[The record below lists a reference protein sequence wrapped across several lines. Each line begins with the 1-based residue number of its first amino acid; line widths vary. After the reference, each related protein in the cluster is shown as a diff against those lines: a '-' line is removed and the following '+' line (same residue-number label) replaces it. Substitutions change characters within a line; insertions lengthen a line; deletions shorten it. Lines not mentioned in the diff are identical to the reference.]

1 MTYRGQQSACS
12 TAQIAHIAEYLWLFM
27 PGGQG
32 RKEHRMACYA
42 RSAVLAATL
51 GALDMPRAFG
61 AAYSRSLPAI

>member
-1 MTYRGQQSACS
+1 MLQ
-12 TAQIAHIAEYLWLFM
+12 IAEYLWLFM